1 MSTRFGYSRSESQE
15 PPIIVRAQVLNACGR
30 AGLAARIT
38 ERLGNLTVG
47 RMRFDVIAV
56 GNFDR
61 TDVRRSFV
69 INYHLSAEQARAI
82 TESLDFGPV
91 DIIDS
96 DAGSNDLGLD
106 FTLVLGSTVVET
118 DPATPAGP
126 N

>member
-1 MSTRFGYSRSESQE
+1 
-15 PPIIVRAQVLNACGR
+15 
-30 AGLAARIT
+30 
-38 ERLGNLTVG
+38 
-47 RMRFDVIAV
+47 MRFDVIAV
-56 GNFDR
+56 GNFNR

-96 DAGSNDLGLD
+96 GAGSNDLGLD
-106 FTLVLGSTVVET
+106 FTLVLGSSVIET
-118 DPATPAGP
+118 DPTTPAGP